1 MSNKFKEVSFAALA
15 SLMVLGASTVAVVDK
30 DQRGNFMELA
40 TNVVFAYGSWVAGTR
55 QSVDKGRRQ
64 R

>member
-1 MSNKFKEVSFAALA
+1 MRDKFKERSFAALA
-15 SLMVLGASTVAVVDK
+15 SLLVLGASTVAVVDK
-30 DQRGNFMELA
+30 DQRGKFMELA

-55 QSVDKGRRQ
+55 QADNKGGKQ